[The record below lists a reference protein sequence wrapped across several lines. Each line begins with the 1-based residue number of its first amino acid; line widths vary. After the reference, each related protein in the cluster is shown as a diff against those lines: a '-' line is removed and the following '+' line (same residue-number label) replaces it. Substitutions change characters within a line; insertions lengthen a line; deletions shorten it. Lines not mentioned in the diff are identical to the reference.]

1 MYYVIKKQIDKLPS
15 TFIGFA
21 VPKYIASKKNQNV
34 IFLFEKDGKVI
45 RKWVK
50 LEEIVLL
57 TDDKEY
63 FLKTMKRFDDVEAE
77 QKALVAQAHE
87 NLEQSMTNFAETMSA
102 EIHDFEEIR
111 DSADVPC
118 ILKGLA

>member
-1 MYYVIKKQIDKLPS
+1 MYYVIKKQLESLPN
-15 TFIGFA
+15 TFMGFA
-21 VPKYIASKKNQNV
+21 VPKYIASKKNKNV

-57 TDDKEY
+57 TDDKQY
-63 FLKTMKRFDDVEAE
+63 FLKIMQQFKDVEEA
-77 QKALVAQAHE
+77 QKALVDEAQS
-87 NLEQSMTNFAETMSA
+87 NLEQSMTNFADTMNA

-111 DSADVPC
+111 ESGDVPC
-118 ILKGLA
+118 ILKDL